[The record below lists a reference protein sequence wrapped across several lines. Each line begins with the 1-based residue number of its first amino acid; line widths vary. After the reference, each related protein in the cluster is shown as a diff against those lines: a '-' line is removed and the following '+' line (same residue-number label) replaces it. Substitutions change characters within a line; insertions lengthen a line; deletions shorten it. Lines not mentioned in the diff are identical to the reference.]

1 MISEAI
7 KAQDSYQAAFRAL
20 QETGSGS
27 QRPSWLERLR
37 VSAMDRFELLGFPTV
52 EDEDWKYTNI
62 SQIPRLGFSPFAA
75 PDDSVL
81 INQSQLADFTYPE
94 AKASRLVFVN
104 GIVSA
109 KLSSLGELP
118 AGVVAIDFGEALGSD
133 RFRDVVREYLGRVVD
148 YGENGFTA
156 LNTAFMANGALVI
169 IPRGVSVAAPLHL
182 LFLANPAQPSP
193 ALFPR
198 VLVIA
203 EENTSATII
212 ESYRDLASCQR
223 VSTGSY
229 FTNAVVEIVLKDGA
243 RLEHYRVQDEGL
255 EAFHVTTTSAD
266 LGRNSSFDSTNIT
279 LGAGLSRHNLSVVMD
294 HQGAECWVDGLYI
307 VGEGQH
313 TDTHSVIDHKQPH
326 CTSHQ
331 LYKGILDG
339 KSRAVFNGKVF
350 VRHGAMGTDANQT
363 NKNLLLSNEAH
374 VDTKPQRE
382 MFADDVKCAHGA
394 AIGQLDEDELFYL
407 ESRGI
412 HSDLARNLLT
422 YGFAEEVIAKIKV
435 ESIKAQLDK
444 AVLNRLHARLEA

>member
-1 MISEAI
+1 M
-7 KAQDSYQAAFRAL
+7 
-20 QETGSGS
+20 
-27 QRPSWLERLR
+27 
-37 VSAMDRFELLGFPTV
+37 V
-52 EDEDWKYTNI
+52 
-62 SQIPRLGFSPFAA
+62 
-75 PDDSVL
+75 
-81 INQSQLADFTYPE
+81 
-94 AKASRLVFVN
+94 
-104 GIVSA
+104 
-109 KLSSLGELP
+109 
-118 AGVVAIDFGEALGSD
+118 
-133 RFRDVVREYLGRVVD
+133 
-148 YGENGFTA
+148 
-156 LNTAFMANGALVI
+156 
-169 IPRGVSVAAPLHL
+169 
-182 LFLANPAQPSP
+182 
-193 ALFPR
+193 FPR

-374 VDTKPQRE
+374 VDTKPQLE
-382 MFADDVKCAHGA
+382 IFADDVKCAHGA